1 MEKFEHKPG
10 KGSVWLNKDGGM
22 PAFRAALKYTAQ
34 FKTVRRL
41 KLLCGITKQSQ
52 ARNITA

>member
-22 PAFRAALKYTAQ
+22 PAFRGS